1 MKEKMEITINK
12 LIEMGLV
19 PSRHRIEQHQSSKEI
34 FEEVIKTISEN
45 NIILNA
51 KTDSL
56 EVIIDEDN
64 LMIDNHLENEAKEI
78 LISQLKKYY
87 VTINYFEYIFIFD
100 SLSGFIIN
108 FKEEI

>member
-1 MKEKMEITINK
+1 MEITINK